1 MCLSISW
8 SHYDHFTKKYI
19 AETAKCDLEV
29 SKALVSLIGYKKVN
43 GEKIKYN
50 AYSTPFQGVEVKFK
64 DGKCLQKASGN
75 GAHLTK
81 RAHWAVNQGIHSV
94 LKKTHFRSFS
104 NSKWYHAV
112 IPKGTNFFLGEY
124 DDVVSEKLLVFE
136 TDKDYEDYCK
146 NNEVKTEWWYD
157 YCSKNEKTV

>member
-8 SHYDHFTKKYI
+8 SHYDYSTKKYI

-29 SKALVSLIGYKKVN
+29 NKALVSVIEYKKVN
-43 GEKIKYN
+43 GEEVKYN
-50 AYSTPFQGVEVKFK
+50 AYSTPFQGTEVKFK
-64 DGKCLQKASGN
+64 DGKYLQKASGN

-81 RAHWAVNQGIHSV
+81 RVHWAVNQGIHSV
-94 LKKTHFRSFS
+94 VKKTHFKLF
-104 NSKWYHAV
+104 WHHAV
-112 IPKGTNFFLGEY
+112 IPKGTNFFLGEN

-146 NNEVKTEWWYD
+146 NNEVKTEWWHD
-157 YCSKNEKTV
+157 YCSKKEKTV